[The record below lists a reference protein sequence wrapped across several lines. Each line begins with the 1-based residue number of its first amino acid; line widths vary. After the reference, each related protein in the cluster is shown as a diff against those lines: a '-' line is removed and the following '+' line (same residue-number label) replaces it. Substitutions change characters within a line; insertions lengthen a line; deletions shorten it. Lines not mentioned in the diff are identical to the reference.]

1 MKIMLAPD
9 SFKGSMTSI
18 QAAEAMK
25 KGIHRYDSNI
35 EVSSFPLADGGEGTI
50 DALTYGTTMKL
61 VEVPSLDP
69 LGREM
74 TGYFAYDDQKKIAV
88 IETAVASGLTLLAPH
103 ERNPLFTSTEGTGLI
118 FSHAVAH
125 GAKEIIIGIGGSAS
139 VDGGV
144 GFLQGLGVRFQDA
157 SGQRLHRIG
166 GQLDQIHTIDTSEM
180 IDLPEDLR
188 IKVATD
194 VTNRL
199 LGKEGA
205 VYIFGPQKGMSDEDL
220 PVYEN
225 GMAHFAELT
234 KEVTGVDHRESPG
247 SGAAGGL
254 GFALLSY
261 LDAELRRGFE
271 MVAESVGIMEAI
283 HEADL
288 IMSGEGK
295 LDEQTLFGKGPIG
308 VATIAADAGKPVILF
323 GGMRTRTFD
332 EKIRDWDHV
341 VSCAL
346 ISDWTDVNQMM
357 KEGPAR
363 LEDEVYRV
371 MKTIDIG
378 RAWPQR

>member
-1 MKIMLAPD
+1 MRIILAPD

-18 QAAEAMK
+18 EAAEAMK
-25 KGIHRYDSNI
+25 LGIHRYDPTI
-35 EVSSFPLADGGEGTI
+35 QITSFPLADGGEGTI
-50 DALTYGTTMKL
+50 DALTYETAMTQ
-61 VEVPSLDP
+61 VSVPTVDP

-74 TGYFAYDDQKKIAV
+74 TGYFAYDEDKKIAV
-88 IETAVASGLTLLAPH
+88 VETAVASGLTLLSSQ
-103 ERNPLFTSTEGTGLI
+103 ERNPLMTSTEGTGLI
-118 FSHAVAH
+118 FRQAVEQ
-125 GAKEIIIGIGGSAS
+125 GAKEIIIGIGGSAT

-144 GFLQGLGVRFQDA
+144 GFLQGLGVRFHDA
-157 SGQRLHRIG
+157 KGQLLHRIG
-166 GQLDQIHTIDTSEM
+166 GQLDQIHAIDTSEM
-180 IDLPEDLR
+180 MTLPEDLTV
-188 IKVATD
+188 KVASD

-199 LGKEGA
+199 LGKEGS
-205 VYIFGPQKGMSDEDL
+205 VYIFGPQKGLEEEDL
-220 PVYEN
+220 PVFEK
-225 GMAHFAELT
+225 GMAHFATLT
-234 KEVTGVDHRESPG
+234 RDKTGVDHTDSPG

-271 MVAESVGIMEAI
+271 MIAESVGIMEAI
-283 HEADL
+283 HDADL

-323 GGMRTRTFD
+323 GGMRTRAFD

-341 VSCAL
+341 VSCTL
-346 ISDWTDVNQMM
+346 ISDLTDVDKIMA
-357 KEGPAR
+357 EGPGR

-378 RAWPQR
+378 RAWPHR

>member
-18 QAAEAMK
+18 EAAEAMK
-25 KGIHRYDSNI
+25 KGIHRYDTNI

-50 DALTYGTTMKL
+50 DALTYGTNMKL
-61 VEVPSLDP
+61 MKVPTLDP

-74 TGYFAYDDQKKIAV
+74 TGYFAYDDQKQIAV

-118 FSHAVAH
+118 FRQAVAH
-125 GAKEIIIGIGGSAS
+125 GAKEIIIGIGGSAT
-139 VDGGV
+139 VDGGA
-144 GFLQGLGVRFQDA
+144 GFLQGLGVRFHDA

-166 GQLDQIHTIDTSEM
+166 GQLDQIHTIDTSAM
-180 IDLPEDLR
+180 IDIPEDLT
-188 IKVATD
+188 IKAATD

-205 VYIFGPQKGMSDEDL
+205 VYIFGLQKGMIDEDL
-220 PVYEN
+220 PVYEK

-234 KEVTGVDHRESPG
+234 KQMTGVDHRDTPG

-271 MVAESVGIMEAI
+271 MIAESVGIMEAI

-323 GGMRTRTFD
+323 GGMRTRIFD

-341 VSCAL
+341 VSCTL
-346 ISDWTDVNQMM
+346 ISDRTDVNQMM

-378 RAWPQR
+378 REWPKR